1 MTERMQPTRRAV
13 VQTAATAAALAALS
27 FVSAKPAV
35 ADTTPPQ
42 QAQQPAPRRRVP
54 VGLL

>member
-1 MTERMQPTRRAV
+1 MTEKMRPSRRAV
-13 VQTAATAAALAALS
+13 VQAAATAAALATLGYLG
-27 FVSAKPAV
+27 VEPAV

-42 QAQQPAPRRRVP
+42 QAQQPAPKRRVP